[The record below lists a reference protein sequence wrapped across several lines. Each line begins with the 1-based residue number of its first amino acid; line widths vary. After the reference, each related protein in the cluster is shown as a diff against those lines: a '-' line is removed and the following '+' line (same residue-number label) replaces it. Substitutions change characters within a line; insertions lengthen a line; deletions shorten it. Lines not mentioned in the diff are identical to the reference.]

1 MIHHADRHHIRR
13 MSEERISR
21 SAGYAFLAQ
30 MVGAAL
36 TAILTIFLG
45 RSLSAEQFGS
55 LTFALSEAAG
65 KTTIVLTYKVGGYL
79 AGGLDAM
86 AKPADG
92 VAVAIERA
100 LTASRPRARYVVGL
114 DAKAQAAAMAMLPQ
128 RAKDAAIAVATGT
141 PAKS

>member
-1 MIHHADRHHIRR
+1 MSADHRELYRKH
-13 MSEERISR
+13 
-21 SAGYAFLAQ
+21 
-30 MVGAAL
+30 
-36 TAILTIFLG
+36 
-45 RSLSAEQFGS
+45 
-55 LTFALSEAAG
+55 
-65 KTTIVLTYKVGGYL
+65 
-79 AGGLDAM
+79 LDALRRTIPRLQRM